1 MVLAHDAGS
10 KISPRFISMNCAGQN
25 YTPVHKAQLPE
36 KPDQASAEVVLPF
49 SGTELSWADNY
60 GFFFFHGSVV
70 LAVDCTVYMQN
81 CEPAFNFSFGD
92 WHSDQVWNNYE
103 CVIRP
108 EAILCS

>member
-10 KISPRFISMNCAGQN
+10 KISPRFISMNCAGKPTHLSTKLNSQKN
-25 YTPVHKAQLPE
+25 QTRLPQKSYSLFQE
-36 KPDQASAEVVLPF
+36 QSCHGQIIMD
-49 SGTELSWADNY
+49 
-60 GFFFFHGSVV
+60 FFFHGSVV
-70 LAVDCTVYMQN
+70 LAVDCAVYMQN
-81 CEPAFNFSFGD
+81 CEPAFYFSFGD